1 MLHGGQIFLFLASSA
16 AVRIYFRKQKIMRKL
31 LVISVF
37 LLALANASAVRAQ
50 NMHLATN
57 LLDYANFG
65 TINAEFGLSPSPK
78 WSFYIKGRYNPF
90 TFHINGQKQN
100 RVASCAVGSKYWFW
114 YSNSGWFLN
123 TNIVYSIYN
132 TGGIIDEYAYEGD
145 SYGLSVG
152 GGYALMLNKRWN
164 LDFGFGV
171 QGGFANYT
179 MYACPRCG
187 KVEKNGNRFYVVPG
201 ALMIQLSRIL

>member
-1 MLHGGQIFLFLASSA
+1 M
-16 AVRIYFRKQKIMRKL
+16 RKQ

-37 LLALANASAVRAQ
+37 LLAGMCTSAVHAQ

-65 TINAEFGLSPSPK
+65 TINAEFGLSPYPK

-90 TFHINGQKQN
+90 TFQINGQKQN

-123 TNIVYSIYN
+123 SNIVYSIYN

-145 SYGLSVG
+145 SYGITAG
-152 GGYALMLNKRWN
+152 GGYALMLNKKWN
-164 LDFGFGV
+164 LDFGVGV

-179 MYACPRCG
+179 KYACPKCG
-187 KVEKNGNRFYVVPG
+187 KVELKRKRFYVVPG
-201 ALMIQLSRIL
+201 ALMVQLSRIL